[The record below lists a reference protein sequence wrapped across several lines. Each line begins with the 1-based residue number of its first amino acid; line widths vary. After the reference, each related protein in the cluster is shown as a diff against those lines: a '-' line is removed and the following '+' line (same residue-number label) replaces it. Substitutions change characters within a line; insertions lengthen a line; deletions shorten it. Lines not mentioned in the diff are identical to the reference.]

1 MRYKHLNL
9 KHGLWFKRFRLNQ
22 TCFRR
27 AQLSTSASAT
37 ARLPRS
43 GGFSGLGVGITILGI
58 AAVVAVLGPS
68 LVPHDPLV
76 QELAAR
82 NAPPD
87 FLHWLGRDHLGRDIL
102 ARLVA
107 GTRISLAVA
116 LGATLV
122 AVLLG
127 AVLGLVAEALGR
139 WPSFLVFGAFDMV
152 RAMPSILLALTLM
165 VALGIGIWP
174 LILALGVAYA
184 PHMAL
189 VARAA
194 WRRESGAGYVAAAR
208 VMGAPPLATLAR
220 HVLPNIAGALVTQVA
235 IIMPRAIT
243 TESVL
248 SFFGLSVSPETPS
261 WGRMIAGA
269 TRFAESA
276 PHAVLAPVLALSV
289 VTLGF
294 ALVGDRLRLVLD
306 PLRERGR

>member
-1 MRYKHLNL
+1 M
-9 KHGLWFKRFRLNQ
+9 
-22 TCFRR
+22 
-27 AQLSTSASAT
+27 SASAM
-37 ARLPRS
+37 AAPRRAGGMS
-43 GGFSGLGVGITILGI
+43 GFALGMAILGL
-58 AAVVAVLGPS
+58 ALLVALIGPG
-68 LVPHDPLV
+68 VMPHDPLM

-87 FLHWLGRDHLGRDIL
+87 AAHWLGRDHLGRDVL

-107 GTRISLAVA
+107 GARISLAVA
-116 LGATLV
+116 LGATLL
-122 AVLLG
+122 ALLLG
-127 AVLGLVAEALGR
+127 AGLGLAAEALGR

-174 LILALGVAYA
+174 LILALGVAFA

-194 WRRESGAGYVAAAR
+194 WRREGATGYVAAAR
-208 VMGAPPLATLAR
+208 VMGAAPLATLWR
-220 HVLPNIAGALVTQVA
+220 HVLPNIAGALVTQAA

-248 SFFGLSVSPETPS
+248 SFFGLGVSPETPI
-261 WGRMIAGA
+261 WGRMISGA
-269 TRFAESA
+269 SRFAESA
-276 PHAVLAPVLALSV
+276 PHAVLAPVLALCV

-294 ALVGDRLRLVLD
+294 ALVGDRLRLALD

>member
-1 MRYKHLNL
+1 M
-9 KHGLWFKRFRLNQ
+9 
-22 TCFRR
+22 
-27 AQLSTSASAT
+27 SASAI
-37 ARLPRS
+37 APPRRA
-43 GGFSGLGVGITILGI
+43 GGSSDFTLGLVILGVAL
-58 AAVVAVLGPS
+58 AVALLGPS
-68 LVPHDPLV
+68 LVLHDPLV

-82 NAPPD
+82 NASPD
-87 FLHWLGRDHLGRDIL
+87 ALHWLGRDHLGRDVL
-102 ARLVA
+102 ARLAA

-116 LGATLV
+116 LGATLL
-122 AVLLG
+122 ALLLG
-127 AVLGLVAEALGR
+127 VGLGLAAEALGR

-194 WRRESGAGYVAAAR
+194 WRREGASGYVAAAR
-208 VMGAPPLATLAR
+208 VMGTAPLATLWR
-220 HVLPNIAGALVTQVA
+220 HVLPNIGGALVTQAA

-248 SFFGLSVSPETPS
+248 SFFGLGVSPEMPS
-261 WGRMIAGA
+261 WGRMISGA
-269 TRFAESA
+269 SRFAESA
-276 PHAVLAPVLALSV
+276 PHAVLAPVLVLCI

-294 ALVGDRLRLVLD
+294 ALIGDRLRLALD

>member
-1 MRYKHLNL
+1 M
-9 KHGLWFKRFRLNQ
+9 
-22 TCFRR
+22 
-27 AQLSTSASAT
+27 SASAM
-37 ARLPRS
+37 AAPRPAGGMS
-43 GGFSGLGVGITILGI
+43 GFALGMAILGL
-58 AAVVAVLGPS
+58 ALLVALIGPS
-68 LVPHDPLV
+68 VVPHDPLM
-76 QELAAR
+76 QELSAR

-87 FLHWLGRDHLGRDIL
+87 AAHWLGRDHLGRDVL
-102 ARLVA
+102 ARLAA

-116 LGATLV
+116 LGATLL
-122 AVLLG
+122 ALLLG
-127 AVLGLVAEALGR
+127 AGLGLAAEALGR

-194 WRRESGAGYVAAAR
+194 WRREGATGYVAAAR
-208 VMGAPPLATLAR
+208 VMGAAPLATLWR
-220 HVLPNIAGALVTQVA
+220 HVLPNIAGALVTQAA

-248 SFFGLSVSPETPS
+248 SFFGLGVSPETPS
-261 WGRMIAGA
+261 WGRMISGA
-269 TRFAESA
+269 SRFAESA
-276 PHAVLAPVLALSV
+276 PHAVLAPVLALCV

-294 ALVGDRLRLVLD
+294 ALVGDRLRLALD

>member
-1 MRYKHLNL
+1 M
-9 KHGLWFKRFRLNQ
+9 
-22 TCFRR
+22 
-27 AQLSTSASAT
+27 SASAAAKT
-37 ARLPRS
+37 PNTGKV
-43 GGFSGLGVGITILGI
+43 GGFAVGIAILSVALAVAI
-58 AAVVAVLGPS
+58 AGPS
-68 LVPHDPLV
+68 LVPHDPLA

-87 FLHWLGRDHLGRDIL
+87 ALHWLGRDHLGRDIL
-102 ARLVA
+102 ARLAA

-116 LGATLV
+116 LGATLL
-122 AVLLG
+122 ALLVG
-127 AVLGLVAEALGR
+127 AGLGLAAEALGR

-194 WRRESGAGYVAAAR
+194 WQRESSAGYVAAAR
-208 VMGAPPLATLAR
+208 VMGASPLATTWR
-220 HVLPNIAGALVTQVA
+220 HVLPNIGGVLVTQAA

-248 SFFGLSVSPETPS
+248 SFFGLGVAPATPS
-261 WGRMIAGA
+261 WGRMISGA
-269 TRFAESA
+269 SRFAEAA
-276 PHAVLAPVLALSV
+276 PHAVLAPVAALCV

-294 ALVGDRLRLVLD
+294 ALVGDRLRLALD

>member
-1 MRYKHLNL
+1 M
-9 KHGLWFKRFRLNQ
+9 
-22 TCFRR
+22 
-27 AQLSTSASAT
+27 SASA
-37 ARLPRS
+37 
-43 GGFSGLGVGITILGI
+43 I
-58 AAVVAVLGPS
+58 AAVRRAGGISGFAIGVAILGFALLVAILGPS

-87 FLHWLGRDHLGRDIL
+87 AVHWLGRDHLGRDVL
-102 ARLVA
+102 ARLAA

-116 LGATLV
+116 LGATVL
-122 AVLLG
+122 AVVLG
-127 AVLGLVAEALGR
+127 AGLGLVAEALGR
-139 WPSFLVFGAFDMV
+139 WPSFLVFGVFDMV

-165 VALGIGIWP
+165 VALGVGMGP
-174 LILALGVAYA
+174 LILALGIAFA

-194 WRRESGAGYVAAAR
+194 WRRESAAGYVAAAR
-208 VMGAPPLATLAR
+208 VMGAAPLATLRR

-248 SFFGLSVSPETPS
+248 SFFGLGVAPETPS
-261 WGRMIAGA
+261 WGRMISGA

-276 PHAVLAPVLALSV
+276 PHAVLAPVLALCV

-294 ALVGDRLRLVLD
+294 ALAGDRLRVALD